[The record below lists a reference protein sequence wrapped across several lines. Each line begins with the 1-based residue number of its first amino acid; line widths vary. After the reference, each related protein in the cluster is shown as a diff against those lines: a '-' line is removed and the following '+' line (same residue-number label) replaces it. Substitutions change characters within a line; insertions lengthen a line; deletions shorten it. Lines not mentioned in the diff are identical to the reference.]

1 MPEKV
6 TTKVSIF
13 LTTDVLHCYRDLQ
26 EVFTENFHHLDSE
39 CNSQN
44 QKQSQQSKQPEA

>member
-1 MPEKV
+1 MC
-6 TTKVSIF
+6 SIVVHADTEAI
-13 LTTDVLHCYRDLQ
+13 LKSDSVYRNLQ